1 MFSLADSGIQKW
13 RCYGCFSN
21 FHSER
26 ILVKHLR
33 EVPHL
38 DLFQNMADDQAGL
51 YEDYPSTDDY
61 KCKHCDKG
69 YITQGGLTKHEK
81 DCKSKPSYICIHCN
95 KAYTTQGGLS
105 KHEKDCKSKPSC
117 ICKHCD
123 KGYTTQGELTKHE
136 KDCKSKPSCIYSCV
150 SCSLPFN
157 TKGGLTNH
165 RRSCADAL
173 SDRNIKQLTS
183 LKM

>member
-81 DCKSKPSYICIHCN
+81 DCKSKPSYIC
-95 KAYTTQGGLS
+95 
-105 KHEKDCKSKPSC
+105 
-117 ICKHCD
+117 KHCD
-123 KGYTTQGELTKHE
+123 KGYATQGGLSKHE